1 MHHVDDPERM
11 TPEER
16 ATEVASIL
24 AAGIL
29 RLQGHSARPN
39 GPDVAENRAEKTSET
54 LPELP

>member
-29 RLQGHSARPN
+29 RLQSGNVRPN
-39 GPDVAENRAEKTSET
+39 GQNVAENRAEKTSET

>member
-1 MHHVDDPERM
+1 MHCADDPERM

-29 RLQGHSARPN
+29 RLQRRGVRPN
-39 GPDVAENRAEKTSET
+39 GPDVAENCAEKTSET

>member
-1 MHHVDDPERM
+1 M

-29 RLQGHSARPN
+29 RQQNRNARPKGQN
-39 GPDVAENRAEKTSET
+39 AADKGDERISENS
-54 LPELP
+54 PELP

>member
-29 RLQGHSARPN
+29 RRQRQNVRPN
-39 GPDVAENRAEKTSET
+39 GQNVAENADEIISKNS
-54 LPELP
+54 PELP